1 MSGERL
7 RANPFFVLGLRPDCG
22 RAEVEREG
30 QKLLAMLE
38 LDLAA
43 ARTYASPLGVHP
55 RSAELV
61 REAMAE
67 LRDPERRLIHE
78 LWATL
83 PAGSSP
89 ETQTPETESHATEAH
104 ATEAHATEPSD
115 RPAPRADGFALLG
128 FTRGS
133 R

>member
-7 RANPFFVLGLRPDCG
+7 SANPFHVLGLRPDCG

-43 ARTYASPLGVHP
+43 ARTYASPLGTHP
-55 RSAELV
+55 RTAELV

-67 LRDPERRLIHE
+67 LRDPQRRLVHE
-78 LWATL
+78 LWAAL
-83 PAGSSP
+83 PSESTTASEP
-89 ETQTPETESHATEAH
+89 EPSGDATPE
-104 ATEAHATEPSD
+104 
-115 RPAPRADGFALLG
+115 RPAPRWPDALARLG
-128 FTRGS
+128 FTTQGRG
-133 R
+133 RKR